1 MKALDGT
8 DFGSASLAMGRHNR
22 KLQRSGY
29 KAPASSSYGD
39 DGSEQDQDQPQ
50 PITDNQ
56 DAMECVD
63 KLQQMGYTA
72 DDVAQAF
79 ESLSGEDQDTDQD
92 ASSGAAST
100 QAAPLQIPGLS

>member
-1 MKALDGT
+1 MAATPPKEQRMAKAIDGT
-8 DFGSASLAMGRHNR
+8 DFGSASQALSRHNK

-29 KAPASSSYGD
+29 KAPASSSSYGD
-39 DGSEQDQDQPQ
+39 DGSDPNQDQPQ
-50 PITDNQ
+50 PITNNQ

-79 ESLSGEDQDTDQD
+79 ESLSGEDQD
-92 ASSGAAST
+92 S
-100 QAAPLQIPGLS
+100 